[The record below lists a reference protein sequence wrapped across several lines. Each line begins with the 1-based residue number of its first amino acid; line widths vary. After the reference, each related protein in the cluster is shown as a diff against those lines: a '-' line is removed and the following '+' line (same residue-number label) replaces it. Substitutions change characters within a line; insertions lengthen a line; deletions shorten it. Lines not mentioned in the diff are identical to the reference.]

1 MICASSELVLSL
13 DAFMFGR
20 GDWVIRFIL
29 LPLTTLVDIPALF
42 ALMFEMGECMD

>member
-1 MICASSELVLSL
+1 MICASSELVLLL

-29 LPLTTLVDIPALF
+29 NNF
-42 ALMFEMGECMD
+42 R